1 MSLPTISVIVPTFRR
16 PVALRRCLEAL
27 AAQDYPA
34 GRFDIIVVDD
44 GGGLDPA
51 LGDGLGGV
59 RVQFLAQPNRGPAT
73 ARNLGARQSAAE
85 LLAFTDDDCQPRP
98 DWLRR
103 AVEALADHPKA
114 LVGGAVVNALSGNVY
129 AQASQ
134 DLVSF
139 LMEYFPR
146 ARALAPFFTSNNMAC
161 RRDRFLALGGFDES
175 FPLSAAEDRDLSERW
190 AADGGVLHFEPA
202 AVVEHFHDLTAGR
215 FFRQHYRYG
224 RGAVHLGRR
233 RRARGMATPMP
244 EPLAFYWEMVRFP
257 LRRYGAVRGLPL
269 AALIA
274 TSQVAGVSG
283 MLAESVRGLSHPPA
297 PPLPDQEAKHPEPDA
312 ALD

>member
-34 GRFDIIVVDD
+34 GRFDVIVVDD

-51 LGDGLGGV
+51 LGDGLGEV
-59 RVQFLAQPNRGPAT
+59 RVQFLTQPNRGPAT

-85 LLAFTDDDCQPRP
+85 LLAFTDDDCRPRA

-103 AVEALADHPKA
+103 SVEALVANPTA
-114 LVGGAVVNALSGNVY
+114 LLGGRVVNALPGNPY

-139 LMEYFPR
+139 LTDYFPR
-146 ARALAPFFTSNNMAC
+146 ARTLAPFFTSNNMAC

-190 AADGGVLHFEPA
+190 AANGGALHVAAA
-202 AVVEHFHDLTAGR
+202 AVVDHFHDLTAGR
-215 FFRQHYRYG
+215 FLRQHSRYG
-224 RGAVHLGRR
+224 RGATHLGRR

-244 EPLAFYWEMVRFP
+244 EPLSFYGEMLAFPVRQHGV
-257 LRRYGAVRGLPL
+257 LRGVPIMALVAL
-269 AALIA
+269 AQA
-274 TSQVAGVSG
+274 AGVVG
-283 MLAESVRGLSHPPA
+283 MLAELLRGVLRPPA
-297 PPLPDQEAKHPEPDA
+297 PPLPHQEAKHPQPDG